1 MGLLALQQGENV
13 VITSDRKAGDVRTSR
28 PPKGKPTD
36 TYEVWTGSG
45 WSELTA
51 EARVFGTLDLAD
63 EYFRANFGQLT
74 N

>member
-45 WSELTA
+45 WSAETTA
-51 EARVFGTLDLAD
+51 AKAFGTLDLAD
-63 EYFRANFGQLT
+63 EYIRANFGQLT
-74 N
+74 D